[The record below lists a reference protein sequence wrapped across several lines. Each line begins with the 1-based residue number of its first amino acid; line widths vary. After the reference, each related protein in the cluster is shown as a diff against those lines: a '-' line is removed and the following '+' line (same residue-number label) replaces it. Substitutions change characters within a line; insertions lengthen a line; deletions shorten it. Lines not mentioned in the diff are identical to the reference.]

1 MGFSGQEVPSKGR
14 LIRMTQFPFAK
25 QKVTGLAEGE
35 IIKVRI
41 EDVGK
46 QGDGIARVQGLV
58 IFVAGAKPGDEVDV
72 KVVRLGKNCAFAEK
86 V

>member
-1 MGFSGQEVPSKGR
+1 
-14 LIRMTQFPFAK
+14 MTQFPFAK
-25 QKVTGLAEGE
+25 QRVTGLGEGDL
-35 IIKVRI
+35 IKVRI

-58 IFVAGAKPGDEVDV
+58 IFVAGAKPGEELEV
-72 KVVRLGKNCAFAEK
+72 KIVRLGKNCAFAEK

>member
-1 MGFSGQEVPSKGR
+1 
-14 LIRMTQFPFAK
+14 MTQFPFAK
-25 QKVTGLAEGE
+25 QRTTGLSEGMQ
-35 IIKVRI
+35 IKVRI

-58 IFVAGAKPGDEVDV
+58 IFVAGAKPGDEVEV
-72 KVVRLGKNCAFAEK
+72 KIVRLGKNCAFAER